1 MDVQDVARAHQ
12 KGHLLRTALRGV
24 HLLALFSAMR
34 CQTAPP
40 CDRDTILVN
49 KVGSSCTLA
58 DHSFFPHHS
67 AGPPRADFG
76 RPGAARRK
84 ITDRDRTR
92 RTEIFFHQPVG
103 GLTGG
108 PIPPTDPAAKLPAK
122 ILAPTDKSDSSGRN
136 VGKRGIFG
144 RPFPPRDSLR
154 RPVRATKISG
164 TVRAVG
170 VSNM

>member
-92 RTEIFFHQPVG
+92 CTEIFFRHPAR

-136 VGKRGIFG
+136 VDEREILIH
-144 RPFPPRDSLR
+144 PFFTQQLAER
-154 RPVRATKISG
+154 VIRATKISG

-170 VSNM
+170 GSKM